1 MHPMSPRRGLLY
13 GEPPAQAPQ
22 AQMNSGGT
30 QAEVGATNHQ
40 VCEACWVS
48 FAELLAECACLGVKP
63 KGVIAWKSS
72 SLQIFG
78 AVRAQRLQLVITH

>member
-1 MHPMSPRRGLLY
+1 
-13 GEPPAQAPQ
+13 
-22 AQMNSGGT
+22 MNSGGT

-72 SLQIFG
+72 SLHIFG
-78 AVRAQRLQLVITH
+78 AVRAQRLQLVITR